1 MLIAEAT
8 LRLIP
13 NLPDDLRLQASR
25 AFAHR
30 EMKEASEKFA
40 NNAVMNNQYAKN
52 LLHLLAPPLNPLIR
66 SVAAT
71 FVTLQ
76 ELRHSADYNL
86 IESFGRLRVLQII
99 NQARQAMAD
108 WAQVRDT
115 EQARVF
121 LTALLLHDR
130 WGRTNY

>member
-13 NLPDDLRLQASR
+13 NLPNDLRLQASR

-30 EMKEASEKFA
+30 EMKEACEKFA

-115 EQARVF
+115 EKARVS

-130 WGRTNY
+130 WGRTN